1 MIIDAHTHIF
11 PGAVRSDRN
20 PFFDSEGAF
29 KLLYESDKS
38 QLAGADDLVDCLDR
52 EGLDMAVTFGF
63 PWQNPDLIRTHNDY
77 IIESQQ
83 RYPTRL
89 AGLCCVDI
97 YAPAAPLEV
106 ERCLD
111 AGLYGVG
118 ELACYLSGID
128 DEALKHLAP
137 IMEICRNRN
146 KPVLIHT
153 NEPVGHVYP
162 GKTPISALQMYNLA
176 KTFPENRIVL
186 AHWGGGIFFFN
197 LLKREA
203 KDVLKNLW
211 FDTAASPY
219 LYDPAVYAVACQLAG
234 NDRVMFGSDFP
245 LLPPSRYFQEINAAG
260 LDSVAKAALLGYN
273 AAAFFGL
280 NKTTA

>member
-11 PGAVRSDRN
+11 PDAARKDRN
-20 PFFDSEGAF
+20 PFFDNEGAF
-29 KLLYESDKS
+29 KLLYESDKAK
-38 QLAGADDLVDCLDR
+38 LAGADDLVACLDR

-63 PWQNPDLIRTHNDY
+63 PWQKPDLIRRHNDY

-83 RYPTRL
+83 RHPTRL

-97 YAPAAPLEV
+97 YAPGAPQEV

-128 DEALKHLAP
+128 EEALKRLAP

-153 NEPVGHVYP
+153 NEPVGHQYP

-176 KTFPENRIVL
+176 KAFPDNRIIL
-186 AHWGGGIFFFN
+186 AHWGGGVFFFN

-203 KDVLKNLW
+203 KGVLKNFW

-219 LYDPAVYAVACQLAG
+219 LYDPQVYAVASQLAG
-234 NDRVMFGSDFP
+234 KDKVLFGSDFP
-245 LLPPSRYFQEINAAG
+245 LLPPSRYFFEIDTAG
-260 LDSVAKAALLGYN
+260 LDSDAKAALLGGN
-273 AAAFFGL
+273 AAALFGL
-280 NKTTA
+280 S